1 MARGRMINQ
10 TISEDI
16 EFNSMSIEA
25 QLMFVRTVPFLD
37 RDGLTNGHPA
47 ILVGKVA
54 PLLTDMFGKMPAI
67 IDEWIE
73 AGLVIRYLDGKV
85 TVLYFKGFTQN
96 QVGMR
101 YDREPESQFSVPPG
115 YTRTPTGIEKLPP
128 TDGNNTDDS
137 GNPTPEIT
145 PPNTDCDSEM
155 DEFRNIAGT
164 LLEDFPLKRR
174 EENKIKN
181 NRAPACEAKR
191 MPEESPPSAVVVDT
205 ASVFDLWQNNMPGS
219 LTPLIVDEINDFIDT
234 YGVLEVDT
242 AIRKAVSANKRSS
255 RYIAGILRNRAAGT
269 EPTQRHEELP
279 PVMAGVSG
287 ELGFSLRQLSGGV
300 M

>member
-1 MARGRMINQ
+1 
-10 TISEDI
+10 
-16 EFNSMSIEA
+16 
-25 QLMFVRTVPFLD
+25 
-37 RDGLTNGHPA
+37 
-47 ILVGKVA
+47 
-54 PLLTDMFGKMPAI
+54 
-67 IDEWIE
+67 
-73 AGLVIRYLDGKV
+73 
-85 TVLYFKGFTQN
+85 
-96 QVGMR
+96 
-101 YDREPESQFSVPPG
+101 
-115 YTRTPTGIEKLPP
+115 
-128 TDGNNTDDS
+128 
-137 GNPTPEIT
+137 
-145 PPNTDCDSEM
+145 
-155 DEFRNIAGT
+155 
-164 LLEDFPLKRR
+164 
-174 EENKIKN
+174 
-181 NRAPACEAKR
+181 